1 VTLQEI
7 IGIISIVLLI
17 ITGLCHAFQVVYLF
31 VPFFVKPKAH
41 KEEKL
46 HRYAILIAAR
56 NEQSVLPHLLRSIAA
71 QDYPQE
77 LITTYVVADNC
88 SDATAQLA
96 AQGGARVYQRSN
108 TQQVGK
114 GYALNYLI
122 SKIHEEGTYESY
134 DAFLVFDADNLLSKD
149 FITQINK
156 TFSDGYDG
164 ATSYRNAKNLN
175 TNWVSAFMSMW
186 YLHDSA
192 HLNLSRYLLG
202 VPCHVTGT
210 GFGFTRQ
217 LLDKMGGNWN
227 FFTLTEDIEFSAWCA
242 THGARIG
249 YNYDAVLYD
258 EQPVRFRQSWRQRT
272 RWTQGGVQVS
282 FRLFKNYFSG
292 ILQGGAAGYGSFEAL
307 MLSLWGY
314 VLGGLSG
321 VFGLLNSYL
330 LFGWAGIAVSI
341 AAFLPM
347 TYLSVFVMGALV
359 LITEWKRMR
368 ATWQQ
373 KLKAMFVFPLF
384 LLTYIPIAA
393 IALFRKFDWPPI
405 EHTVA
410 VGVDS
415 LQDH

>member
-1 VTLQEI
+1 MTFQEI
-7 IGIISIVLLI
+7 IGIIGIVLLVLV
-17 ITGLCHAFQVVYLF
+17 GLCNAFQVVYLF
-31 VPFFVKPKAH
+31 VPFFVKPKPH
-41 KEEKL
+41 KEEKP

-56 NEQSVLPHLLRSIAA
+56 NEQAVLPHLLQSIAA

-96 AQGGARVYQRSN
+96 AQHGAHVYPRSN

-134 DAFLVFDADNLLSKD
+134 DAFLIFDADNLLAKD
-149 FITQINK
+149 FISQLNK

-164 ATSYRNAKNLN
+164 ATSYRNSKNLY
-175 TNWVSAFMSMW
+175 TSWVSAFMSMW
-186 YLHDSA
+186 YLHDAA
-192 HLNLSRYLLG
+192 HLNRSRHLLG

-227 FFTLTEDIEFSAWCA
+227 FFTLTEDIEFSTWCA

-258 EQPVRFRQSWRQRT
+258 EQPIQFRQSWRQRT

-282 FRLFKNYFSG
+282 FRLAKHYLPG
-292 ILQGGAAGYGSFEAL
+292 ILQGGAAGYGSFEAM

-321 VFGLLNSYL
+321 IFGMLSTYL
-330 LFGWAGIAVSI
+330 QFGWMGLCVSV
-341 AAFLPM
+341 ATMLPIM
-347 TYLSVFVMGALV
+347 YVSMLAMSALV
-359 LITEWKRMR
+359 TMTEWKRMR
-368 ATWQQ
+368 ATSAE
-373 KLKAMFVFPLF
+373 KIKAMFIFPLF
-384 LLTYIPIAA
+384 LITYVPIAA
-393 IALFRKFDWPPI
+393 TALFRKFDWPPI

-415 LQDH
+415 LQD

>member
-1 VTLQEI
+1 MSPQEI
-7 IGIISIVLLI
+7 IGLISIILMVVMA
-17 ITGLCHAFQVVYLF
+17 LCHAFQVVYLF
-31 VPFFVKPKAH
+31 VPFFVKPKPH

-56 NEQSVLPHLLRSIAA
+56 NEQNVLPHLLDSIAA

-77 LITTYVVADNC
+77 LITTYVIADNC
-88 SDATAQLA
+88 TDSTAQVA
-96 AQGGARVYQRSN
+96 AAGGARVYQRFN
-108 TQQVGK
+108 DQQVGK

-122 SKIHEEGTYESY
+122 SKIREEGCYEDY
-134 DAFLVFDADNLLSKD
+134 DAFMIFDADNLLSRD
-149 FITQINK
+149 FMTQINK

-164 ATSYRNAKNLN
+164 ATSYRNSKNLG
-175 TNWVSAFMSMW
+175 TNWVSALMSMW
-186 YLHDSA
+186 YLHDSS
-192 HLNLSRYLLG
+192 HLNLSRQLLG

-242 THGARIG
+242 THGARVG

-258 EQPVRFRQSWRQRT
+258 EQPVRFLQSWRQRT

-282 FRLFKNYFSG
+282 FRLFKNYFTG
-292 ILQGGAAGYGSFEAL
+292 ILQGGTAGYGSFEAM

-321 VFGLLNSYL
+321 IFGMINSYM
-330 LFGWAGIAVSI
+330 LFGWTGIAVSA

-347 TYLSVFVMGALV
+347 AYFSAFFMGALV

-368 ATWQQ
+368 ATPGQ
-373 KLKAMFVFPLF
+373 KVKAMFVFPLF
-384 LLTYIPIAA
+384 LITYIPIAA
-393 IALFRKFDWPPI
+393 TALVRKFHWPPI

-410 VGVDS
+410 VGMDS
-415 LQDH
+415 LQDE